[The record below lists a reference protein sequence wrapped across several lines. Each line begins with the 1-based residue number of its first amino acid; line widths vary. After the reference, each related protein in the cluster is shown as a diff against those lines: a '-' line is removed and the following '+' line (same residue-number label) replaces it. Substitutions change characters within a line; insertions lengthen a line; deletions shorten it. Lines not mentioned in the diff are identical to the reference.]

1 MTLDVGGKLE
11 IPLSEFDLHFARSS
25 GPGGQ
30 NVNKVNSKV
39 VLYWTVTASP
49 SLPEAVRQRFLA
61 RYGHRLTADG
71 VLVLGSDRFRDQ
83 KRNVDDCLDKLR
95 EMLLAVLTPPKP
107 RKKTKP
113 TKGSKERRL
122 QGKRELKSKK
132 QNRQKVDW

>member
-1 MTLDVGGKLE
+1 MTLDIGGKLQ

-39 VLYWTVTASP
+39 VLYWTVGASP

-61 RYGHRLTADG
+61 RYGHRLTTEG
-71 VLVLGSDRFRDQ
+71 ILVLGSDRFRDQ